1 MALHADFKNRGG
13 LQGLQGLFNPKAGKK
28 VFAASLDSVLPDARS
43 QKLASTGG
51 KLPVLQ
57 AARAQDPL
65 KSESPGPPVAPG
77 PTPEPEPVEP
87 RKWSRV
93 FQNAVQSLV
102 KQVHQVSDD
111 SKPQEKTL
119 EPEIEDKH
127 EAPAMTSTLSEPKPP
142 EQQKSPDARMRRV
155 LARARLPAKQPERIE
170 EIKNI
175 EVFAERLVD
184 AYGSLTLAFQA
195 FDSHGRSEVTR
206 SQFDAALDALGLDI
220 PELCDIPAS
229 KLFSL
234 VSRASKKPIGA
245 LTEQAWTAFFKKYLE
260 KTASAHLLDA
270 DVNIQA
276 ALSQLAELH
285 RLQPRRDYG
294 RQDNQGSEAPPR
306 RWGVVAAAVL
316 DDEAMAKLAIFED
329 VGESKKSSETT
340 AGSSRRR
347 AARTE
352 ALETERIEEE
362 DADASGSAESDIGD
376 DSDVDIDATKTER
389 TPHPHGDQ
397 ADSAAPRHGLH
408 GHASSGA
415 GTDAAGDGADG
426 ISPGSGSG
434 VGHGTSD
441 PTNDSDDQN
450 PQHPQHPH
458 ARRLAQVEEE
468 TDSVSGAGVKVAGM
482 DGSSD
487 GRDMSRSTAARDP
500 GKMPSTSGS
509 GHFGLGGSGS
519 SGSGANGN
527 GSFGPGS
534 SPAAG
539 GMNASEADRKVTG
552 GRVQDDSRRH
562 KEPSTHHGQASS
574 HSGRNGDSLSGDTFG
589 SGPSELLS
597 AGTGNAGTGDQA
609 AGENVF
615 RRGGHGDQT
624 GVKAKD
630 RRAGRTGLSGSVSA
644 AELDGGPMGSESFS
658 GVADESRKAY
668 HTDPHDL
675 LAGGSQEEVAQE
687 DLPAKPSWA
696 EGGEADVTSG
706 LKVFHAN
713 GKAEETSDSEV
724 DDEISSIEEEKPAS
738 DLQSLVKQ
746 VFRLYAT
753 GYSKGQYVFI
763 RNPDLARFME
773 DAKEALPGHR
783 KKFRRFKRIFES
795 IFDDTIQLQCDMPGQ
810 GMRITAGLT
819 LDWFQVFVQKAVRRV
834 GTEVMGFFMA
844 LLEAQGC

>member
-294 RQDNQGSEAPPR
+294 RQDNQAAAIRGLSPFKLSVSSVMRNKEINYTPYADPPPGQGYRHGAPELEAGGLMCAQGMSWFDLHGCVSGHEIRLIGTVMTMSIWQGSEAPPR
-306 RWGVVAAAVL
+306 RWGVVAAAAPWSDWFRQLPTYFQGVHQRPTPKVAQVSEFRNTVSDLRTACKVL

-329 VGESKKSSETT
+329 VGEPQLPWEQGGGMHLCFQVPLLHSLL
-340 AGSSRRR
+340 RR
-347 AARTE
+347 AR
-352 ALETERIEEE
+352 R
-362 DADASGSAESDIGD
+362 
-376 DSDVDIDATKTER
+376 
-389 TPHPHGDQ
+389 
-397 ADSAAPRHGLH
+397 APRQPWLG
-408 GHASSGA
+408 
-415 GTDAAGDGADG
+415 
-426 ISPGSGSG
+426 
-434 VGHGTSD
+434 
-441 PTNDSDDQN
+441 
-450 PQHPQHPH
+450 
-458 ARRLAQVEEE
+458 R
-468 TDSVSGAGVKVAGM
+468 VSI
-482 DGSSD
+482 
-487 GRDMSRSTAARDP
+487 AARAKKRFVSCQ
-500 GKMPSTSGS
+500 GRQQ
-509 GHFGLGGSGS
+509 
-519 SGSGANGN
+519 
-527 GSFGPGS
+527 
-534 SPAAG
+534 PAAG
-539 GMNASEADRKVTG
+539 CAHR
-552 GRVQDDSRRH
+552 
-562 KEPSTHHGQASS
+562 
-574 HSGRNGDSLSGDTFG
+574 
-589 SGPSELLS
+589 GP
-597 AGTGNAGTGDQA
+597 
-609 AGENVF
+609 
-615 RRGGHGDQT
+615 
-624 GVKAKD
+624 
-630 RRAGRTGLSGSVSA
+630 
-644 AELDGGPMGSESFS
+644 
-658 GVADESRKAY
+658 
-668 HTDPHDL
+668 
-675 LAGGSQEEVAQE
+675 
-687 DLPAKPSWA
+687 
-696 EGGEADVTSG
+696 
-706 LKVFHAN
+706 
-713 GKAEETSDSEV
+713 
-724 DDEISSIEEEKPAS
+724 
-738 DLQSLVKQ
+738 
-746 VFRLYAT
+746 
-753 GYSKGQYVFI
+753 
-763 RNPDLARFME
+763 
-773 DAKEALPGHR
+773 
-783 KKFRRFKRIFES
+783 
-795 IFDDTIQLQCDMPGQ
+795 
-810 GMRITAGLT
+810 
-819 LDWFQVFVQKAVRRV
+819 
-834 GTEVMGFFMA
+834 A
-844 LLEAQGC
+844 LLRLGPI